1 MSVTRT
7 SGGGIILD
15 LPFHLGF
22 SMIWDSFKCA
32 LKSAR
37 RCGPG
42 SIRADRIKVAR
53 DSAQLMISLTG
64 GMQLCRCSKALLAT
78 LRWRCRNEP

>member
-7 SGGGIILD
+7 SAGGIILN
-15 LPFHLGF
+15 LPYHLGF

-32 LKSAR
+32 LRSAR

-42 SIRADRIKVAR
+42 SIRANRIKVAR

-64 GMQLCRCSKALLAT
+64 RETALPMLKSIARHVA
-78 LRWRCRNEP
+78 LEVSR